1 MTEHLSDESQKRYLT
16 LTDLISVACKGK
28 VLILIITTIFS
39 ILTVFYSLSIEDFY
53 DAQASFVESEANSS
67 VDLNQGLTGLA
78 GFAGFNLESDT
89 SKAAVA
95 SNILVSKKFL
105 SSFVVNREALFFL
118 TGVKKEEL
126 ATMEELNRNRVI
138 LQGAELLRDSFN
150 FSRVPLK
157 PVYRLRV
164 RATNPEF
171 AMNWA
176 NWLIED
182 LNESM
187 RQNDVLEAE
196 KSIEFL
202 EKKAMTTSV
211 SDLKALFFSMIE
223 SHAKTVML
231 SEIRKEYVFKTIDP
245 AVLPFIKSGPLR
257 AKMVTWA
264 VIIGI
269 GTGIVLL
276 LMLEFFGLKISRF
289 RIVKKRE
296 Q

>member
-1 MTEHLSDESQKRYLT
+1 MTEHLSDESQRRYLT
-16 LTDLISVACKGK
+16 LTDLVSVAWKGK
-28 VLILIITTIFS
+28 YLVLIITTIFS
-39 ILTVFYSLSIEDFY
+39 IVTVFYSLSIEDFY
-53 DAQASFVESEANSS
+53 DAQASFVEAEANNSAN
-67 VDLNQGLTGLA
+67 LNQGLTGLA
-78 GFAGFNLESDT
+78 GFAGFNLETDT

-95 SNILVSKKFL
+95 SNILVSKRFL
-105 SSFVVNREALFFL
+105 STFVVNREALYFL
-118 TGVKKEEL
+118 TGIKKEEL
-126 ATMEELNRNRVI
+126 ASMEESNRNRVI
-138 LQGAELLRDSFN
+138 LQGAGMLRDSFN
-150 FSRVPLK
+150 FNRLPLK

-164 RATNPEF
+164 RATNPEL

-202 EKKAMTTSV
+202 ERKAMTTSV

-245 AVLPFIKSGPLR
+245 AVLPFVKSGPLR
-257 AKMVTWA
+257 VKMVAWA
-264 VIIGI
+264 VVIGI
-269 GTGIVLL
+269 GTGIVIL

-289 RIVKKRE
+289 RVVKKRE